1 MQRVIPKLLTWYAE
15 NYRKL
20 PWRETKNPY
29 FIWISEIILQ
39 QTRVDQG
46 MQYYF
51 DFIDKYPKINDL
63 AAAPEEQVLKTWQGL
78 GYYARARNLHKAAK
92 WVCDVHNGQFP
103 DTFESILELPGV
115 GDYTASAIASFAYNL
130 PHAAVDGNVK
140 RVSSRFWGIELPID
154 SNTFFKQIKSLLT
167 DVIPQNEPG
176 NFNQAMIELGATVC
190 KPTQPDCESCP
201 LQSECAAF
209 LQKKTHLLPIA
220 ASKTKVKN
228 VRLDYFFIDHREESL
243 LYQRS
248 SNGIWGGLYEFPVL
262 QGLEEFSKEEM
273 SAFYLSLEHLFA
285 EHGFIWSCH
294 EFEHKLSHRQ
304 IQAVFWQMKIPLRYA
319 QDALGCYRDLYD
331 KINLIMNKQD
341 AKGADLTSPEKLKI
355 TNIHE
360 INRLPLH
367 KLMSKFVNS

>member
-1 MQRVIPKLLTWYAE
+1 
-15 NYRKL
+15 
-20 PWRETKNPY
+20 
-29 FIWISEIILQ
+29 
-39 QTRVDQG
+39 

-63 AAAPEEQVLKTWQGL
+63 AHAPEEQVLKTWQGL

-154 SNTFFKQIKSLLT
+154 SGAFLKQIKSLLT
-167 DVIPQNEPG
+167 EVIPQNEPG

-190 KPTQPDCESCP
+190 KPTQPDCENCP

-209 LQKKTHLLPIA
+209 LQKKTQILPIA

-228 VRLDYFFIDHREESL
+228 VRLDYFFFDHKGESL
-243 LYQRS
+243 LYQRP

-262 QGLEEFSKEEM
+262 QGLEDSTKEEKLAIY
-273 SAFYLSLEHLFA
+273 SSLEHLFIK
-285 EHGFIWSCH
+285 HGFTWACQ

-304 IQAVFWQMKIPLRYA
+304 IQAVFWNVKIPLETSENVWE
-319 QDALGCYRDLYD
+319 LYRVLFDS
-331 KINLIMNKQD
+331 ISLIFNNQSV
-341 AKGADLTSPEKLKI
+341 KGADLTSPEKLKI

-360 INRLPLH
+360 INLLPLH
-367 KLMSKFVNS
+367 KLLMKFVNS

>member
-63 AAAPEEQVLKTWQGL
+63 AQAPEEHVLKTWQGL

-92 WVCDVHNGQFP
+92 WVCEVHNGQFP
-103 DTFESILELPGV
+103 DTFESIMELPGV

-154 SNTFFKQIKSLLT
+154 NPTFLKQTKSLLT
-167 DVIPQNEPG
+167 EFIPHDQPG

-190 KPTQPDCESCP
+190 KPTQPDCENCP
-201 LQSECAAF
+201 LQTECSAF
-209 LQKKTHLLPIA
+209 LQKKTHVLPIA
-220 ASKTKVKN
+220 AAKTKVQH
-228 VRLDYFFIDHREESL
+228 VRLDYFYLEHRGETL
-243 LYQRS
+243 LYQRPS
-248 SNGIWGGLYEFPVL
+248 HGIWGGLYEFPVL
-262 QGLEEFSKEEM
+262 QGLEKQPKM
-273 SAFYLSLEHLFA
+273 KTSALISSLEDLF
-285 EHGFIWSCH
+285 EKLGFTWTCH
-294 EFEHKLSHRQ
+294 EFEHKLSHRL
-304 IQAVFWQMKIPLRYA
+304 ITAVFWQVKIPTHVSKDVLE
-319 QDALGCYRDLYD
+319 CYQGLCDS
-331 KINLIMNKQD
+331 ISMIFNNQEVI
-341 AKGADLTSPEKLKI
+341 GADLTSPEKLKI

-360 INRLPLH
+360 INQLPLH
-367 KLMSKFVNS
+367 KLLLKFVNS

>member
-63 AAAPEEQVLKTWQGL
+63 ASAPEDDVLKTWQGL

-103 DTFESILELPGV
+103 TTFESILELPGV
-115 GDYTASAIASFAYNL
+115 GDYTASAIASFAFNL

-140 RVSSRFWGIELPID
+140 RVSSRFWGMELPID
-154 SNTFFKQIKSLLT
+154 SNAFFKQSKALLSE
-167 DVIPQNEPG
+167 VIPTDQPG

-190 KPTQPDCESCP
+190 KPTQPDCENCP

-209 LQKKTHLLPIA
+209 LQKKTHLLPISA
-220 ASKTKVKN
+220 TKTKVKN
-228 VRLDYFFIDHREESL
+228 LRLDYFFFDKQGDSL
-243 LYQRS
+243 LYQRPS
-248 SNGIWGGLYEFPVL
+248 QGIWGGLFEFPVL
-262 QGLEEFSKEEM
+262 QGLDGLSSNDKAMVYSK
-273 SAFYLSLEHLFA
+273 LEQLFRDRDYT
-285 EHGFIWSCH
+285 WTCQ
-294 EFEHKLSHRQ
+294 EFEHKLSHRL
-304 IQAVFWQMKIPLRYA
+304 ISAVFWHVKLPVSDSLSVLENY
-319 QDALGCYRDLYD
+319 QDFFEGITLIL
-331 KINLIMNKQD
+331 NLLNIHE
-341 AKGADLTSPEKLKI
+341 AGLTSPEKLKI

-360 INRLPLH
+360 INQFPLH
-367 KLMSKFVNS
+367 KLLLKFVNS

>member
-63 AAAPEEQVLKTWQGL
+63 AEAPEEQVLKTWQGL

-115 GDYTASAIASFAYNL
+115 GDYTASAIASFAYSL

-154 SNTFFKQIKSLLT
+154 NSTFLKQTKSLLT
-167 DVIPQNEPG
+167 EVIPHDQPG

-190 KPTQPDCESCP
+190 KPTQPDCENCP
-201 LQSECAAF
+201 LQSECSAF

-220 ASKTKVKN
+220 AAKTKVQP
-228 VRLDYFFIDHREESL
+228 VRLDYFFLDHRGETL
-243 LYQRS
+243 LYQRPS
-248 SNGIWGGLYEFPVL
+248 QGIWGGLYEFPVL
-262 QGLEEFSKEEM
+262 QGTEVDTEGESALKYTELERWFRTNNFLWDSK
-273 SAFYLSLEHLFA
+273 A
-285 EHGFIWSCH
+285 
-294 EFEHKLSHRQ
+294 FEHKLSHRL
-304 IQAVFWQMKIPLRYA
+304 IKAVFWQVKIPL
-319 QDALGCYRDLYD
+319 QESKDVIECYRDLFES
-331 KINLIMNKQD
+331 ISLILNKPD
-341 AKGADLTSPEKLKI
+341 MEKADLTSPEKLKI

-360 INRLPLH
+360 INLLPLH